1 MTETIIRLAIVVTLC
16 LLLTASAAIAGE
28 EEKTEEKWVSLFN
41 GKNLDGW
48 IPKIAKHECGENF
61 ANTFRVEDGILK
73 VSYDGYDKFDNQFG
87 HLFYKEPFSNYRLR
101 VEYRFVGEQV
111 EGGAGWA
118 WRNSGIMIH
127 GQTPQ
132 SMAVDQSFPVS
143 IEVQLLGGKESG
155 ERTTGNLCTPG
166 THVVM
171 EGELIKRHCINSS
184 SKTYS
189 GDEWITAEVEVRG
202 NTIKHIINGETVLT
216 YSDPQLD
223 DTDKDAQKLLEAGQD
238 KMLTGGTI
246 SLQSESHPVEF
257 RKVEILNLDE

>member
-189 GDEWITAEVEVRG
+189 GDEWIAAEVEVRG

>member
-1 MTETIIRLAIVVTLC
+1 V
-16 LLLTASAAIAGE
+16 
-28 EEKTEEKWVSLFN
+28 
-41 GKNLDGW
+41 D
-48 IPKIAKHECGENF
+48 
-61 ANTFRVEDGILK
+61 
-73 VSYDGYDKFDNQFG
+73 
-87 HLFYKEPFSNYRLR
+87 
-101 VEYRFVGEQV
+101 EQA

-132 SMAVDQSFPVS
+132 SMAIDQSFPVS

-171 EGELIKRHCINSS
+171 DGELIKKHCINSS
-184 SKTYS
+184 SKTYR
-189 GDEWITAEVEVRG
+189 GDEWVTAEVEVRG
-202 NTIKHIINGETVLT
+202 NTIKHIINGEEVLAYT
-216 YSDPQLD
+216 DPQLD
-223 DTDKDAQKLLEAGQD
+223 EADKDAQKLLEGGQD

-257 RKVEILNLDE
+257 RKVEILKLDE